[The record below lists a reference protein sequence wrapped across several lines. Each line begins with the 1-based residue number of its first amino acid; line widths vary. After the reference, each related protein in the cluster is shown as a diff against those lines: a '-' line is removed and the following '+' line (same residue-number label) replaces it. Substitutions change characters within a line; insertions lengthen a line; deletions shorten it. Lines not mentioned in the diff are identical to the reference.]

1 MTTRNAG
8 LLRGDAHHQGSLFLG
23 VNMQISSTGLID
35 TPDSNL
41 YTLQIVQGATF
52 QLVLSVSGVDLT
64 GATADMVFATNV
76 VTPQITPYNTILS
89 MDTVLINGVLSE
101 QYTVVPGNDNV
112 TNYTSVIT
120 NVFEPTTTNGGIVIS
135 VVTPLT
141 NQTLTVTLTS
151 AATLTPVVLASG
163 TYDLFVTLSNG
174 TRLKIL
180 YGNYD
185 YQKSLAR

>member
-1 MTTRNAG
+1 
-8 LLRGDAHHQGSLFLG
+8 
-23 VNMQISSTGLID
+23 MQISSTGLID

-141 NQTLTVTLTS
+141 NQTLTVTLTA

>member
-1 MTTRNAG
+1 
-8 LLRGDAHHQGSLFLG
+8 
-23 VNMQISSTGLID
+23 MQISSTGLID

-180 YGNYD
+180 YVNYD